1 MRICLVFPPVS
12 DPRGPHLA
20 PAALAAR
27 LRQAGHIVSLKD
39 LDLTVA
45 EHFLSP
51 SVLADYVH
59 RAQELLAELDIYGP
73 RADWKTLAWR
83 QKISRCLEQA
93 RDIIARIDEHIA
105 VLRTETFYE
114 ASRFHAA
121 RRALDTC
128 LALIGACHDY
138 ELTYKIDGQVF
149 VTRYREDHLAELLQA
164 VNDRQANPFLGV
176 FESIILP
183 EFAREHFDLIGISI
197 LNYQQIIPGLTLAR
211 LLHRTGMRVVI
222 GGTVYS
228 KFVERLERCPDLFS
242 LCSGIVVYEG
252 ETALVRLAEEL
263 ERQEPDLS
271 AVPNL
276 VWHDG
281 ARVRVN
287 RPFIVENLNA
297 LPTPDFSGLPLDRYF
312 APAPVLP
319 YNLGKGCYW
328 NKCLF
333 CEIPHINNLPGAR
346 YRIKS
351 ARLIV
356 DQLEE
361 LSERFGTPYFQFT
374 DESCS
379 PALLEEI
386 ADIIIS
392 RKLKLYYLCYAR
404 LEAAFTEKLLKKL
417 YTGGLRKL
425 MFGLESGCDRTLQ
438 AINKGISAAQAAE
451 VLKNCQEAGVN
462 FRLFVILGFPGE
474 TIEDAW
480 ETRTFL
486 RNASPM
492 LRDPLNSFEVN
503 LFHLDPRSCYGREPE
518 RFGIRPAE
526 RDPGEF
532 FLGSDRFTCPGSM
545 DRRTL
550 HAFIKE
556 VREEMYELTRMRDK
570 HSGWE
575 EYSLLTTCR
584 QKP

>member
-1 MRICLVFPPVS
+1 MRICLVFPPIS

-27 LRQAGHIVSLKD
+27 LRQAGHHVTLKD
-39 LDLTVA
+39 LDLVVA
-45 EHFLSP
+45 EYFLSP
-51 SVLADYVH
+51 AVLGDYVR
-59 RAQELLAELDIYGP
+59 RAEEQLAALNIHGP
-73 RADWKTLAWR
+73 HADWKTLAWR
-83 QKISRCLEQA
+83 QKISYCLEQA
-93 RDIIARIDEHIA
+93 RAIIPRISDHID
-105 VLRTETFYE
+105 VLRSEAFYN

-121 RRALDTC
+121 RRALDAC
-128 LALIGACHDY
+128 LALISACFDY
-138 ELTYKIDGQVF
+138 ELNYKIDGQVF
-149 VTRYREDHLAELLQA
+149 VTRYREDRVAELLQA
-164 VNDRQANPFLGV
+164 VNDPDANPFLKV
-176 FESIILP
+176 FEYVIRS
-183 EFAREHFDLIGISI
+183 EFENERFDLIGISI

-211 LLHRTGMRVVI
+211 LLHRAGMRVVI

-228 KFVERLERCPDLFS
+228 KFVDQLERCADFFT
-242 LCSGIVVYEG
+242 LCGGVVVYEG

-263 ERQEPDLS
+263 EQPVPDLS
-271 AVPNL
+271 SVPNL
-276 VWHDG
+276 IWHDG
-281 ARVRVN
+281 TSVRVN
-287 RPFIVENLNA
+287 RPFVVENLET
-297 LPTPDFSGLPLDRYF
+297 LPTPDFTGLPLDRYF

-333 CEIPHINNLPGAR
+333 CEIPHINNLPGTQ

-374 DESCS
+374 DESCA

-386 ADIIIS
+386 TDIIIS
-392 RKLKLYYLCYAR
+392 RKLSLYYLCYAR
-404 LEAAFTEKLLKKL
+404 LEAAFTEQLLKKL
-417 YTGGLRKL
+417 YKGGLRKL
-425 MFGLESGCDRTLQ
+425 MFGLESGSDRTLQ
-438 AINKGISAAQAAE
+438 AINKGITALQAVE
-451 VLKNCQEAGVN
+451 VLRNCQQAGVN

-486 RNASPM
+486 RNASPL

-503 LFHLDPRSCYGREPE
+503 LFHLDPRSCFGRYAEK
-518 RFGIRPAE
+518 FGIRVTE
-526 RDPGEF
+526 REPGEF
-532 FLGSDRFTCPGSM
+532 YLGSDRFTCPGSM
-545 DRRTL
+545 DKRTL

-556 VREEMYELTRMRDK
+556 VREEMYELTRMREK

-584 QKP
+584 HKP